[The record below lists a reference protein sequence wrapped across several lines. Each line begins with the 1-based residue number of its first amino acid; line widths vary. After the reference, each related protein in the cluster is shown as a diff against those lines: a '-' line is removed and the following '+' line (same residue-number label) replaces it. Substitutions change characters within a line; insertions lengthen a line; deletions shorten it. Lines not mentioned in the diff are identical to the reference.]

1 MFLNAR
7 NKRTRVLHGAWAAR
21 TGHARGRNTGRARS
35 VWARTRRP
43 CGRSG
48 ARCRRARGG
57 VGVRRSRG
65 RSAGAVA
72 QVGSRLPGLAV
83 ASGTREGAA
92 FREREREQG
101 GEREKRDKGGR

>member
-7 NKRTRVLHGAWAAR
+7 NKRTRGLHGAWAAR
-21 TGHARGRNTGRARS
+21 TGRTRGRSTGRARS

-72 QVGSRLPGLAV
+72 QVGPRLPGSTV
-83 ASGTREGAA
+83 ASGTGEGAT

-101 GEREKRDKGGR
+101 GEREER